1 MAETTSGRIERERMD
16 QPHIAGRRIAVLQIP
31 DLVKAG
37 GDSPETVAEPFDL
50 DRADVYRARAYYY
63 GHPEEL
69 RTTRDVRERA
79 FEWAKQRAEKDRP
92 AGVQPP
98 G

>member
-1 MAETTSGRIERERMD
+1 M
-16 QPHIAGRRIAVLQIP
+16 HQIH

-37 GDSPETVAEPFDL
+37 GDSPETVADTSDL
-50 DRADVYRARAYYY
+50 GLADVYRALAYYY

-69 RTTRDVRERA
+69 RTTRDDRERA
-79 FEWAKQRAEKDRP
+79 FEWAKQRAEEDRP